1 MINHF
6 KELHSYIEQHIDK
19 IGYNP
24 EMFLEESDP
33 VKQSPIIKV
42 IEGYKDKVKI
52 YFSKEKP
59 VTNEE
64 ITKAEK
70 KLDLKFP
77 QEYIDLLKNYNY
89 ISLGGYEIFGIS
101 RDKKDKYLDV
111 VENTLENR
119 KFNPNFPPKHFVIES
134 IGIESIITLMNEKGK
149 VYTYQNNGR
158 NNNLQFESTS
168 LSSFLRKVCNR
179 TMKAFKEKDKKE

>member
-33 VKQSPIIKV
+33 VKQSSVIKV
-42 IEGYKDKVKI
+42 IEGYKDKIKI
-52 YFSKEKP
+52 QFSKEKP
-59 VTNEE
+59 VTDEE
-64 ITKAEK
+64 IAEAEK

-77 QEYIDLLKNYNY
+77 KEYIDLLKNYNY
-89 ISLGGYEIFGIS
+89 ITIGGYEIFGIS
-101 RDKKDKYLDV
+101 RNKKDKYIDV
-111 VENTLENR
+111 VENTLQNR
-119 KFNPNFPPKHFVIES
+119 KFNPNFPSKHFVIES
-134 IGIESIITLMNEKGK
+134 MGSEGFLTLMNEKGK
-149 VYTYQNNGR
+149 VYSFQNEGQNKK
-158 NNNLQFESTS
+158 LEFESTS
-168 LSSFLRKVCNR
+168 LSAFLRKVCNR